1 MERLAIIG
9 SGDLGHQ
16 IAHLAL
22 DGKHYLPVGFF
33 DDFETKGQMKH
44 NLPILGKISDIS
56 EEFKSK
62 NFDVLLIAI
71 GYNHFDERKGLFER
85 LKNEIPFGK
94 IIHSSNIID
103 DSVHIGQGSVVYAGG
118 IFDMNVSIGENVL
131 IYNGCNFSHDVAV
144 KSHSIIS
151 PGVQIAG
158 FCEIGESVN
167 LGIGTV
173 LSDNIRIASKT
184 RTGAGAVVTKSILNS
199 GVYVGIPA
207 KKIQK

>member
-1 MERLAIIG
+1 MKRLAIIG
-9 SGDLGHQ
+9 SGDLGRQ

-22 DGKHYLPVGFF
+22 NGKYYLPVGFF
-33 DDFETKGQMKH
+33 DDFEIEGQSKH
-44 NLPILGKISDIS
+44 NLTILGKISDIS
-56 EEFKSK
+56 EAFKNN
-62 NFDVLLIAI
+62 NFDVLLNAI

-85 LKNEIPFGK
+85 LKSEIPFGK
-94 IIHSSNIID
+94 IIHPSNIID
-103 DSVHIGQGSVVYAGG
+103 GSVHIGQGSVVFAGG

-131 IYNGCNFSHDVAV
+131 IYNGCNFSHDVTV

-158 FCEIGESVN
+158 FCKIGEAVK

-173 LSDNIRIASKT
+173 ISDNVEVRDGIQ
-184 RTGAGAVVTKSILNS
+184 TGAGAVITKNIIDS

-207 KKIQK
+207 KKI

>member
-22 DGKHYLPVGFF
+22 NGRHYLPVGFF
-33 DDFETKGQMKH
+33 DDFETQGDLKH
-44 NLPILGKISDIS
+44 NIPILGKVSEIS
-56 EEFKSK
+56 EAFR
-62 NFDVLLIAI
+62 NNDFDVLLIAI
-71 GYNHFDERKGLFER
+71 GYKHFDKRKELFER

-103 DSVHIGQGSVVYAGG
+103 GSVHIGQGSVVYAGG

-131 IYNGCNFSHDVAV
+131 IYNGCNFSHDVTV
-144 KSHSIIS
+144 ESHSIIS

-158 FCEIGESVN
+158 FSKIGEAVN

-173 LSDNIRIASKT
+173 ISDNIEVT
-184 RTGAGAVVTKSILNS
+184 NGTQTGAGAVVTKNILNP